1 VEDILT
7 RMEALDPM
15 AIQEL
20 TYMFQQ
26 NSRLPMPFKVVLKK
40 ATCPITYQRGKT
52 FFSIVSLVRKNLSES
67 LYNVFF
73 VFKTSDALF

>member
-1 VEDILT
+1 
-7 RMEALDPM
+7 MEALDPM

-40 ATCPITYQRGKT
+40 ATFHLLGVKLFFNRDSLKCPRTRI
-52 FFSIVSLVRKNLSES
+52 L
-67 LYNVFF
+67 
-73 VFKTSDALF
+73 

>member
-15 AIQEL
+15 DIQEL

-26 NSRLPMPFKVVLKK
+26 NSRLPMPFKVTSRKL
-40 ATCPITYQRGKT
+40 R
-52 FFSIVSLVRKNLSES
+52 VR
-67 LYNVFF
+67 
-73 VFKTSDALF
+73 

>member
-26 NSRLPMPFKVVLKK
+26 NSRLPMPFKVALTK
-40 ATCPITYQRGKT
+40 ATSYSSQREENI
-52 FFSIVSLVRKNLSES
+52 FQ
-67 LYNVFF
+67 
-73 VFKTSDALF
+73 

>member
-1 VEDILT
+1 LGIDPNLPVEDILT

-40 ATCPITYQRGKT
+40 ATWPLMGLKLFFNRDSLKCP
-52 FFSIVSLVRKNLSES
+52 
-67 LYNVFF
+67 
-73 VFKTSDALF
+73 